1 MAHLGDVAD
10 LIGGGT
16 PSKSVSDYWSGDIPW
31 ASVRDLKARWL
42 TSTEFKISQNAVE
55 ESSTHVIPSG
65 QVVIATRVGL
75 GKVVQLG
82 QPTAINQDLRAIIPK
97 NPQTLDPDF
106 IYYWYLT
113 VANDVLA
120 AGQGATVLGVKVPY
134 VASLEIPLPPL
145 DEQKRIVAKL
155 DEVMEADWVL
165 TASKDAKTKELRS
178 LIERI
183 SGSCFEELLGNPEVA
198 VHPLKDIVDSVN
210 VGFVG
215 TSTNDRD
222 PNGIPYLT
230 ARNIKAG
237 YLDYQD
243 MDRIS
248 NEFHTQHKKSQV
260 SSGDVVVV
268 RIGNSGQAAPVP
280 PSLPVAH
287 AADLVVIRQ
296 PQRVTPNFLTA
307 YLNSPQGRHFSLSKT
322 GGTTR
327 RTLNTSVVAEMPV
340 PVPSLSKQDAVTS
353 RLDAASHAVEE
364 LLQLHKRQIS
374 ETSQLVSSLLRK
386 ELRGA
391 A

>member
-155 DEVMEADWVL
+155 DEVHSFVRKRDENHQAEVAARKTLFMQVLRDIFLDRAISEEWTIRTFGDFSSHQLGKMLDKSKNSGELRPYLRNANIQWFRIDTSDILSMKIEDSERDRFRVRYGDLLICEGGYPGRCALWQDDSEMYFQKALHRARFDSIEAAKWAQYFLYFMTESGRLQEHFSGTGIMHL
-165 TASKDAKTKELRS
+165 TGERLARLSIPIPETAELVSAVRTLDDLRLHLDALSEIQDAKGENLRNFNQ
-178 LIERI
+178 RFA
-183 SGSCFEELLGNPEVA
+183 GDLL
-198 VHPLKDIVDSVN
+198 
-210 VGFVG
+210 VG
-215 TSTNDRD
+215 
-222 PNGIPYLT
+222 
-230 ARNIKAG
+230 
-237 YLDYQD
+237 
-243 MDRIS
+243 
-248 NEFHTQHKKSQV
+248 
-260 SSGDVVVV
+260 
-268 RIGNSGQAAPVP
+268 
-280 PSLPVAH
+280 
-287 AADLVVIRQ
+287 
-296 PQRVTPNFLTA
+296 
-307 YLNSPQGRHFSLSKT
+307 
-322 GGTTR
+322 
-327 RTLNTSVVAEMPV
+327 
-340 PVPSLSKQDAVTS
+340 
-353 RLDAASHAVEE
+353 AS
-364 LLQLHKRQIS
+364 
-374 ETSQLVSSLLRK
+374 
-386 ELRGA
+386 
-391 A
+391 